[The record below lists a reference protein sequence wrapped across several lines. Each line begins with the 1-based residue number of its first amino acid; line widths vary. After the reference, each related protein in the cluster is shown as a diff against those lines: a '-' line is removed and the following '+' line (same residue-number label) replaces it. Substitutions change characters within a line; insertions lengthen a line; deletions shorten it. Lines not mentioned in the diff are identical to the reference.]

1 MSLRDRE
8 RKQQQS
14 AQTSAFT
21 TPPTNTPEGSV
32 TLAEPFATP
41 IHAEV
46 DGSPARILMAG
57 NVAGQSPSYLCVD
70 GEGYSAWVPIRD
82 VAIIDPNF
90 LPLPIQVAS
99 RSRRNQ

>member
-1 MSLRDRE
+1 MLKDRE
-8 RKQQQS
+8 QKQQQRN
-14 AQTSAFT
+14 QTQAFANQGT
-21 TPPTNTPEGSV
+21 TIPEGSV
-32 TLAEPFATP
+32 TLAEQFTTP
-41 IHAEV
+41 IHGDVEGDPV
-46 DGSPARILMAG
+46 RILATG

-70 GEGYSAWVPIRD
+70 SQGYSAWVPLRD